1 MARSLMVVL
10 LAATCFVAASCGG
23 SDGGGD
29 DGPATISFL
38 IFGDPP
44 ELKAY
49 RDIIAAYRKV
59 DPDTTVKLI
68 EASDRDDLIARLS
81 TSIAGGSPP
90 DLFLLN
96 YRYYG
101 QFAAKGAREPLEERF
116 AESEAFEED
125 DFFPE
130 PLASFRWD
138 GTLMCLPQNVSSL
151 VVYYNRDLFKRFG
164 VPEPRPNW
172 TWLDF
177 VRTASAL
184 TRDEN
189 GMPIQGQDPDL
200 PTTTGPVVRPAV
212 YGAGIETILIRLA
225 PFAWSNG
232 GDIVDD
238 PERPTRLTLSD
249 PNTLAALREF
259 SALRIPYGVIPTD
272 NEVESEDDE
281 TRFVNGRLAMLFDSR
296 RAVPSLR
303 AAAKFDW
310 DVATLPRFKRP
321 ASILHSDGYCMTKA
335 SKQKDAAWRF
345 VEFALGPEGQEIVA
359 RTGRTV
365 PSIRAVAESRA
376 FLDPRQKPRSSKVWL
391 DAIEHVR
398 PVPTISTWPEVEDV
412 VDGLIENGVYLG
424 QPIDQVAAKADE
436 QTRELF
442 ERAER

>member
-1 MARSLMVVL
+1 MARSLIAAL
-10 LAATCFVAASCGG
+10 LVSLCLAAASCGG
-23 SDGGGD
+23 SGDGGD

-44 ELKAY
+44 ELQAY
-49 RDIIAAYRKV
+49 RDVIAAYRKV
-59 DPDTTVKLI
+59 EPDTTVKLI

-101 QFAAKGAREPLEERF
+101 QFAAKGALEPLEERF
-116 AESEAFEED
+116 AGSDAFDEGE
-125 DFFPE
+125 FFAE
-130 PLASFRWD
+130 PLAAFRWD
-138 GTLMCLPQNVSSL
+138 GQLMCLPQNVSSL

-164 VPEPRPNW
+164 VPEPQDDWMWN
-172 TWLDF
+172 DF
-177 VRTASAL
+177 VRTAAAL

-189 GMPIQGQDPDL
+189 GLPIQGQDPDA
-200 PTTTGPVVRPAV
+200 PATTGPVVRPAI
-212 YGAGIETILIRLA
+212 YGAGIEPLLIRLA
-225 PFAWSNG
+225 PFAWSNR
-232 GDIVDD
+232 GDIVDNA
-238 PERPTRLTLSD
+238 ERPTRLTLSD
-249 PNTLAALREF
+249 PQTLIALRELG
-259 SALRIPYGVIPTD
+259 ALRTGYGVIPTD
-272 NEVESEDDE
+272 NEVEAEDDE
-281 TRFVNGRLAMLFDSR
+281 TRFSNGRLAMLFDSR

-310 DVATLPRFKRP
+310 DVAPLPRFQDA
-321 ASILHSDGYCMTKA
+321 ASILHSDGYCMTRG

-345 VEFALGPEGQEIVA
+345 VEFALGREGQEIVA

-365 PSIRAVAESRA
+365 PSIRSVAESSA
-376 FLDPRQKPRSSKVWL
+376 FLDPTQKPKRSRVWL

-424 QPIDQVAAKADE
+424 QPTEEVSAKADE
-436 QTRELF
+436 QTKELF